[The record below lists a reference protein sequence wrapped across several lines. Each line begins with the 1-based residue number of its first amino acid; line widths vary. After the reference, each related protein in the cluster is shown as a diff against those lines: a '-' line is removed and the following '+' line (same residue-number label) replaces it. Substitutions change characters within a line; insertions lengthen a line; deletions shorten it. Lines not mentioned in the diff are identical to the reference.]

1 MAVSMVFTS
10 MAVTVILVSVA
21 VTVVTAL
28 LLFLVLSIIKVS
40 LRFVDI
46 LIALESMRVGLI
58 FEPLNLDG
66 SVVQVELSPADV
78 GDSGKSLEGGVGADV
93 AREGQ
98 LLSSEFPHVEIV
110 HLGDVLGV
118 GCHDGLVELFDVD
131 FVRGSLHHNSE
142 ALLEDGK
149 CSYGHDDREDVGADG
164 ISVPECGPDV
174 DNDGG
179 NNDTDRHDKISE
191 NVESSTVDVHV
202 AGAFRIA
209 VGVTMAVAMTV

>member
-1 MAVSMVFTS
+1 MAVSMIFTS

-93 AREGQ
+93 A
-98 LLSSEFPHVEIV
+98 
-110 HLGDVLGV
+110 
-118 GCHDGLVELFDVD
+118 
-131 FVRGSLHHNSE
+131 
-142 ALLEDGK
+142 
-149 CSYGHDDREDVGADG
+149 
-164 ISVPECGPDV
+164 
-174 DNDGG
+174 
-179 NNDTDRHDKISE
+179 
-191 NVESSTVDVHV
+191 
-202 AGAFRIA
+202 
-209 VGVTMAVAMTV
+209 